1 MELSP
6 ERVGALIKCRF
17 EHRRPIAAAAAGRH
31 RTAPAR
37 QDNRRAPQELRYY
50 PGPARKNALRENA
63 LLKSWLKQVV
73 LKYKKELKIGGAL
86 LALAASFLLV
96 WLTVTAPER
105 GRDPRVTAM
114 EKESDSFFRVE
125 GGITGLAEDL
135 KLGAVESIGLSA
147 NYALVTLNDGSR
159 YYVRVDAQRTLVPEV
174 LKANLGD
181 SAAPVF
187 SLGDVQPP
195 AGPLTAFARGLAD
208 PLWVSLLGPLLIL
221 YMIWMMNPV
230 RFGMFKNAQKP
241 DTRFRDVIGVEDAKE
256 ALEDIVAYLKDP
268 AKFSDLG
275 AKPPKGVVLEGHFGA
290 GKTLLARAVAG
301 EAGVPFIALAGGD
314 FSDMFLGVGVRR
326 VKKLFALARRQAPCV
341 IFIDEI
347 DGLGKRSGASSAAET
362 ENNRIINTLLVELDG
377 FAANSGIVVLGA
389 TNNVQNLDPALIRPG
404 RFDRTC
410 TVGLPNVAER
420 DALFALYAGRVRT
433 DGHIDF
439 RQLARLSTGLSP
451 ASIANVVN
459 AAALAAAKERAGA
472 VVQDHFRRALEQHL
486 MGGPIAAGQAAMNAA
501 ERERIAVHEAGH
513 ALVAKLLQLGVVE
526 KVSILKRGRALGV
539 TLVTHDHDVT
549 LQSEAQVRARMAML
563 LGGRCAEAL
572 MLGSISTGAANDLEH
587 VGSMAYRMVAEFGFS
602 RNIGP
607 FSYAGLPDRDRR
619 VADYPGIIEEARA
632 IAKDVERECAELLA
646 GHRGALERLSA
657 ALLEHET
664 VDGRVVDA
672 CLSAGQPVDPDERPL
687 ALAA

>member
-1 MELSP
+1 
-6 ERVGALIKCRF
+6 
-17 EHRRPIAAAAAGRH
+17 
-31 RTAPAR
+31 
-37 QDNRRAPQELRYY
+37 
-50 PGPARKNALRENA
+50 
-63 LLKSWLKQVV
+63 LLKSWLKQAL
-73 LKYKKELKIGGAL
+73 LKYKKELKVGGAV
-86 LALAASFLLV
+86 LALAASFVLV

-114 EKESDSFFRVE
+114 ERESDTFFRIE

-135 KLGAVESIGLSA
+135 RLGAVESVGLSS
-147 NYALVTLNDGSR
+147 NYALVGLNDGSR
-159 YYVRVDAQRTLVPEV
+159 YYVRIDAQRTLVPEV
-174 LKANLGD
+174 LKANLGG
-181 SAAPVF
+181 SAPSVF
-187 SLGDVQPP
+187 SLGEVHPP

-241 DTRFRDVIGVEDAKE
+241 ETRFRDVIGVEDAKE
-256 ALEDIVAYLKDP
+256 ALEDIVAYLKNP
-268 AKFSDLG
+268 GKFSELG

-377 FAANSGIVVLGA
+377 FAANAGIVVLGA
-389 TNNVQNLDPALIRPG
+389 TNNVANLDPALIRPG

-410 TVGLPNVAER
+410 GVGLPSVAER
-420 DALFALYAGRVRT
+420 EALFGLYASRVRT
-433 DGHIDF
+433 DGQTDL

-451 ASIANVVN
+451 ASIANIVN
-459 AAALAAAKERAGA
+459 AAALAAAKEEAEA
-472 VVQDHFRRALEQHL
+472 VTQEHFRRALEQHL
-486 MGGPIAAGQAAMNAA
+486 MGGPAAAGQAAMNAN

-513 ALVAKLLQLGVVE
+513 AIVAKVLRVGIVE

-572 MLGSISTGAANDLEH
+572 VLGSVSTGAANDLEH
-587 VGSMAYRMVAEFGFS
+587 VGNMAYRMVTEFGFS

-607 FSYAGLPDRDRR
+607 FSYAGLPDKDRR
-619 VADYPGIIEEARA
+619 LADYPETIEEARA
-632 IAKDVERECAELLA
+632 IAKDIERECAELLA
-646 GHRGALERLSA
+646 RHRGALERLSA
-657 ALLEHET
+657 ELLEHET
-664 VDGRVVDA
+664 VDGDVVDDCVA
-672 CLSAGQPVDPDERPL
+672 AGRPLNPDERPL
-687 ALAA
+687 SIAA